1 MTSTTIVAEN
11 TILAFFPGRKIVRSG
26 PSGLCVCLRK
36 GTHRQCWKSSTS
48 WFQTLNLQ
56 VVSHIDCGMLMYVQG
71 VDGWNENFQ
80 QDKIVGRERL
90 PYLSVL
96 RAELKVEGSEV
107 SSLTEIRRPTSRGLR
122 RLTRRTAEL
131 PASSLMRE

>member
-1 MTSTTIVAEN
+1 
-11 TILAFFPGRKIVRSG
+11 
-26 PSGLCVCLRK
+26 
-36 GTHRQCWKSSTS
+36 
-48 WFQTLNLQ
+48 
-56 VVSHIDCGMLMYVQG
+56 MLMYVQG

-107 SSLTEIRRPTSRGLR
+107 SGSLRSDV
-122 RLTRRTAEL
+122 RLL
-131 PASSLMRE
+131 VG